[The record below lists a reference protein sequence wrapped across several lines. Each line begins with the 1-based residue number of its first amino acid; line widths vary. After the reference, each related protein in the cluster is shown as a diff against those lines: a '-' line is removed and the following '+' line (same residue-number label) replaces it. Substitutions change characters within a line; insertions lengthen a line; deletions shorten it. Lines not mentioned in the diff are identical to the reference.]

1 MTNADEVT
9 SMDGVTDLTTAPPA
23 ADRAAAEAAARA
35 AGVTVRALTTID
47 DFVAVCA
54 LFQEIWRSD
63 PASPLVTTELL
74 RALTKAGNYLS
85 GAFDGDR
92 LVGACVGFFGAP
104 ADGTMH
110 SHIAGVSPA
119 AVGRHVGYAL
129 KLHQRVWAIH
139 RGIGVIAWTFDP
151 LVARNA
157 WFNLGKLGAT
167 ATEYLPNFYG
177 GMHDVV
183 NGGDDTDRLLVHWD
197 LRQHDAATR
206 VPGHAVVALG
216 RTADGAPEP
225 GAMAGEMAGETL
237 LVAVPSD
244 IAAVR
249 AVDPRRAKEWRIA
262 VRDVLGG
269 LLADGARVAGF
280 DRAGWYV
287 VRQEGR

>member
-9 SMDGVTDLTTAPPA
+9 SMEAVTDLTTAPPA
-23 ADRAAAEAAARA
+23 ADVAAAAAAARA
-35 AGVTVRALTTID
+35 AGVTVRELTTID

-54 LFQEIWRSD
+54 LFQEIWQ
-63 PASPLVTTELL
+63 PEPGSPLVTTELL
-74 RALTKAGNYLS
+74 RALTKAGNYLA

-119 AVGRHVGYAL
+119 AAGRHVGYAL
-129 KLHQRVWAIH
+129 KLHQRVWAMH
-139 RGIGVIAWTFDP
+139 RGIAVVAWTFDP

-197 LRQHDAATR
+197 LHHRGLFTG
-206 VPGHAVVALG
+206 VPGDAVVALR
-216 RTADGAPEP
+216 RTADGAPE
-225 GAMAGEMAGETL
+225 AGSTAGETL

-244 IAAVR
+244 ITAMRAADPSR
-249 AVDPRRAKEWRIA
+249 AREWRVA

-287 VRQEGR
+287 VSREGR

>member
-1 MTNADEVT
+1 MTNADEAT
-9 SMDGVTDLTTAPPA
+9 SMDAVTDLTTAPPA
-23 ADRAAAEAAARA
+23 VEAAAAARA
-35 AGVTVRALTTID
+35 AGVTVRDLTAID
-47 DFVAVCA
+47 DFAAVCA
-54 LFQEIWRSD
+54 LFRDIWQTD
-63 PASPLVTTELL
+63 PGSPLVTTELL
-74 RALTKAGNYLS
+74 RALTKAGNYLA
-85 GAFDGDR
+85 GAVDGDR

-110 SHIAGVSPA
+110 SHIAGVSSVA
-119 AVGRHVGYAL
+119 AGRSVGYAL
-129 KLHQRVWAIH
+129 KLHQRAWALR
-139 RGIGVIAWTFDP
+139 RGVTAIAWTFDP

-157 WFNLGKLGAT
+157 WFNLGKLGAAT
-167 ATEYLPNFYG
+167 TEYLPNFYG

-197 LRQHDAATR
+197 LRHRTAFTG
-206 VPGHAVVALG
+206 VPAHAVVALG

-225 GAMAGEMAGETL
+225 GVTAGETL

-244 IAAVR
+244 IEAMRAAS
-249 AVDPRRAKEWRIA
+249 PSRAKEWRVA

-287 VRQEGR
+287 VTREGR